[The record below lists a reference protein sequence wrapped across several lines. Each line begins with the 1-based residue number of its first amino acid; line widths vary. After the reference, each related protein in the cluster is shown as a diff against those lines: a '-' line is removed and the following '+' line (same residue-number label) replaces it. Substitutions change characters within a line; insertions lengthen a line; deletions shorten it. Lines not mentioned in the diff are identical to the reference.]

1 MLEENYAEPSG
12 NRRFQFLSGLLK
24 LFCSIVLD
32 CGREHMTSLLIVE
45 SPAKCKKIQGFLGSG
60 WRVTATMGHIRS
72 LEEDLDALGLDRD
85 FDPRYAFLK
94 EKSRAISELKE
105 AAKGA
110 SQIFLASDDDRE
122 GEAIAYSVAVLL
134 KLDPTTTPRAV
145 FHEITAPAV
154 RKAVAEPRRIDMS
167 RVLAQQARAV
177 LDMMV
182 GFTISPLLWKYVA
195 PKLSAGRCQTPAL
208 RILADR
214 EQQIRGFSSQ
224 RTWKIA
230 GRWTAAN
237 GYFFEAVLK
246 DELDDEESARNYL
259 ENLHDDSA
267 ATVIEA
273 ETRPW
278 TEGAPKP
285 LITSTLQQE
294 ASALYSLPPKK
305 AMSIAQKLYEAGH
318 ITYMRTDHAVLSEE
332 AAAAAKAQARKLYG
346 DSFVAAVTAAAET
359 APKKTKKKEEA
370 ADGAHEAIR
379 PTHMEYVELDGAD
392 WTATDRKVYKLIWM
406 RTIQSVMAAA
416 KGDERAITFVARG
429 DPGEFPWG
437 AKWRRTTFAG
447 WKKVG
452 QAAAYLDEAEAAA
465 AEAEADSLAATWIQA
480 IHIRKDDTINWSLL
494 SAHPVDSKAPP
505 RLNEATLVRE
515 LEKKGIGRPST
526 FASLVGTLIEREY
539 AKKEDVPARDVELLH
554 LELGSVGKWPP
565 TEQRIRKKVG
575 GEKDKLIPTA
585 LGMSVLDFCLREF
598 GSLFEYGFTATME
611 SRLDQVAEGAEN
623 WKQVC
628 RDTWGSYKDHY
639 QELKAGKSK
648 EVASGK
654 LREFGGGLK
663 AVLSKKGPLLLRE
676 DSGGDKEKTVFYG
689 WPSGLAF
696 ADMTAEK
703 AADFIAGKAVEGAE
717 MSAWGSVDGQA
728 ILEKKGPYGRYVVC
742 GDVKVPLA
750 EGDTPETV
758 AAKIQTKKATG
769 GSLVYGNIEV
779 RQGPYGWYMMKRG
792 EAGTARGG
800 KKPTFVGLPQGV
812 DPKSLTAETAEQ
824 FYTAGAAR
832 GSGGGRGRG
841 GFRGGGRGGGRGR
854 GRGGAAAQ

>member
-1 MLEENYAEPSG
+1 
-12 NRRFQFLSGLLK
+12 
-24 LFCSIVLD
+24 
-32 CGREHMTSLLIVE
+32 MTSLFIVE
-45 SPAKCKKIQGFLGSG
+45 SPAKCKKIQGFLGTG
-60 WRVTATMGHIRS
+60 WRVQATMGHIRS
-72 LEEDLDALGLDRD
+72 LEEDLDAIGLERD

-105 AAKGA
+105 AAKGC

-134 KLDPTTTPRAV
+134 KLDPATTPRAV

-154 RKAVAEPRRIDMS
+154 RKAVAEPRLIDMS
-167 RVLAQQARAV
+167 RVMAQQARAV

-214 EQQIRGFSSQ
+214 EEQIRGFSSE

-230 GRWTAAN
+230 GRWTATN
-237 GYFFEAVLK
+237 GYFFEANLK
-246 DELDDEESARNYL
+246 DELEDEESARNFL
-259 ENLHDDSA
+259 ENIHDNSEA
-267 ATVIEA
+267 VVIEA
-273 ETRPW
+273 DTRGW

-285 LITSTLQQE
+285 LVTSTLQQE

-305 AMSIAQKLYEAGH
+305 TMSIAQKLYEAGH

-332 AAAAAKAQARKLYG
+332 AAAAAVAQVRKLYG
-346 DSFVAAVTAAAET
+346 ESYIATAAT
-359 APKKTKKKEEA
+359 AKKTKKKEEEK
-370 ADGAHEAIR
+370 DGAHEAIR
-379 PTHMEYVELDGAD
+379 PTHMDLVEVDGAD

-406 RTIQSVMAAA
+406 RAIQSVMAAA
-416 KGDERAITFVARG
+416 KGDERTITFVAKG

-452 QAAAYLDEAEAAA
+452 QAAAHLDEAEAAA

-480 IHIRKDDTINWSLL
+480 IHIRKDDVLNWSML

-526 FASLVGTLIEREY
+526 FASLVGTLVEREY
-539 AKKEDVPARDVELLH
+539 AKKEDIPAREVELLH
-554 LELGSVGKWPP
+554 LEIDSVGKWPP
-565 TEQRIRKKVG
+565 NEQWIRKKMG
-575 GEKDKLIPTA
+575 GEKDKLVPTP
-585 LGMSVLDFCLREF
+585 LGTSVLDFCKREF
-598 GSLFEYGFTATME
+598 GSLFEYGFTAAME
-611 SRLDQVAEGAEN
+611 TRLDKVAEGTEN

-628 RDTWGSYKDHY
+628 RDTWGSYKEHY
-639 QELKAGKSK
+639 AELKAGKSK
-648 EVASGK
+648 EVASSK
-654 LREFGGGLK
+654 VREFGEGLK

-676 DSGGDKEKTVFYG
+676 DAAGAKENTVFYG
-689 WPSGLAF
+689 WPTGVAF

-703 AADFIAGKAVEGAE
+703 AADFIAGRAVEGAE
-717 MSAWGSVDGQA
+717 VGAWGSVDGTA
-728 ILEKKGPYGRYVVC
+728 IQEKKGPYGRYVVC
-742 GDVKVPLA
+742 GQIKVPLA

-758 AAKIQTKKATG
+758 AAKIQAKKSAG

-792 EAGTARGG
+792 AAAGRGG

-812 DPKSLTAETAEQ
+812 DPKTLTAETAEQ
-824 FYTAGAAR
+824 FYTTGAAR
-832 GSGGGRGRG
+832 GGGGGGRGRG
-841 GFRGGGRGGGRGR
+841 GFRGGRGRGRGGGRG
-854 GRGGAAAQ
+854 GGAQ